1 MQKHCYGSSQYHP
14 SVPCT
19 FPYPCPW
26 HSDSQMCSKRTLSL
40 SLSGKSFQRDL
51 LSRSLES
58 FIFIRFA
65 FTSIPFLSSATAL
78 EWITFSNFCPGLF
91 FSFPI
96 IIASVSRV
104 YGRQTKICWMNVFY
118 SAWAPNRRHTTG
130 SLWTSQQNR
139 ADCAIHNWTGSV
151 CAEEVSSDKASESR
165 LAYTTVF
172 LTGYQIIIEGFS
184 SSISERS
191 CSVIRFSF
199 FLIESYNYAAWL
211 KQHLCLCAT
220 AVWWMCSS
228 LICGRRLIMSF
239 WVSLC
244 FFQVG

>member
-1 MQKHCYGSSQYHP
+1 MQKHCYGSLQYHP

-26 HSDSQMCSKRTLSL
+26 HSDSQMCSNRTLSL

-51 LSRSLES
+51 LSRNPES

-139 ADCAIHNWTGSV
+139 ANCAIHNWTGSV

-172 LTGYQIIIEGFS
+172 FS
-184 SSISERS
+184 D
-191 CSVIRFSF
+191 
-199 FLIESYNYAAWL
+199 WL
-211 KQHLCLCAT
+211 SDNNGRIQQQHLREVMFSHQVFIFPYWKLQLCCMIEA
-220 AVWWMCSS
+220 ASVPVSHCS
-228 LICGRRLIMSF
+228 LMNVF
-239 WVSLC
+239 
-244 FFQVG
+244 